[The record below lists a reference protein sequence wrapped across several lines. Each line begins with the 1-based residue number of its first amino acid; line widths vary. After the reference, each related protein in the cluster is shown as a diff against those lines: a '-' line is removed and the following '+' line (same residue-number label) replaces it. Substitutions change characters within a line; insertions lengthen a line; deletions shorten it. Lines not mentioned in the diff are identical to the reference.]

1 MECGFRL
8 ILKICGFE
16 CGKAEKCVL
25 GNGRGRGGGGERGK
39 GGRREGEG
47 FSAVYAPRLEREGKY
62 FTSVSKEADS

>member
-1 MECGFRL
+1 MGGGE
-8 ILKICGFE
+8 
-16 CGKAEKCVL
+16 
-25 GNGRGRGGGGERGK
+25 GGGERGK